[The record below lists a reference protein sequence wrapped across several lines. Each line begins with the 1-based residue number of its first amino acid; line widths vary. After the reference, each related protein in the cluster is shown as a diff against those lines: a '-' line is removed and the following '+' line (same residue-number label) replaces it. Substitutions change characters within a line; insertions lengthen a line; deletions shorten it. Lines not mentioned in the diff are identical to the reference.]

1 MNKNSLSVYFT
12 AGYPHLDS
20 TLPIALSLQDAGVD
34 FLEIGFPYSDPVA
47 DGPVIQHSSSVALEN
62 GMTLPKLFE
71 QLQDLKNQIQIPVF
85 LMGYFNPVMQ
95 YGVEAFCQSCK
106 NSGVSGVIIPDLPL
120 YEYETIYKD
129 LFEKYEIPFVFM
141 ITPQTE
147 DARIRRIDKLSKSF
161 IYVLSSPS
169 VTG

>member
-1 MNKNSLSVYFT
+1 
-12 AGYPHLDS
+12 
-20 TLPIALSLQDAGVD
+20 
-34 FLEIGFPYSDPVA
+34 
-47 DGPVIQHSSSVALEN
+47 IQHSSSVALEN

-85 LMGYFNPVMQ
+85 LMGYFNPVLQ

-169 VTG
+169 VTGQNLALSEDTIQYFKK